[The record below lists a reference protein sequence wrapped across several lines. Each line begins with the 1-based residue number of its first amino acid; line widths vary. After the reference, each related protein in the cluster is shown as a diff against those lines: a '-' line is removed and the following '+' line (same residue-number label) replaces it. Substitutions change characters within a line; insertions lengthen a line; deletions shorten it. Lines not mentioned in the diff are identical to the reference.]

1 MTGIERL
8 EFLADVLADNGKY
21 GAVAANLREIAA
33 QITAELTDR
42 EGYESDVLAWVEEH
56 GGLGR
61 VSAAHE
67 RQKRHIDRVER
78 WSAARAGRLKR
89 HIATLEQALTRRN
102 RRIRELEAQRDKSD
116 LTHRAPVLAADGEP
130 LEEGQTVYGVGSGEE
145 FEIVNIRDG
154 MPLLK
159 CRGGEAKYTA
169 TEPEYLTHAR
179 PVLAADGE
187 PLEVGQTVRTV
198 DAGIK
203 FEVHSIE
210 GDTVWGSFDGDC
222 ADDGLDPK
230 SLTHQRPILAADGK
244 PLREG
249 ETVWDIET
257 GREYV
262 VIEPSYGKTV
272 VVLLAKY
279 DDAEGEQHAPD
290 QFTHTKPKPDSWS
303 SVWADVSNGCET
315 PQGMEHRCKTLAE
328 RGGDG
333 C

>member
-8 EFLADVLADNGKY
+8 EFLADVLADNEKY

-116 LTHRAPVLAADGEP
+116 LTHRAPILA
-130 LEEGQTVYGVGSGEE
+130 S
-145 FEIVNIRDG
+145 DG
-154 MPLLK
+154 M
-159 CRGGEAKYTA
+159 
-169 TEPEYLTHAR
+169 
-179 PVLAADGE
+179 
-187 PLEVGQTVRTV
+187 
-198 DAGIK
+198 
-203 FEVHSIE
+203 
-210 GDTVWGSFDGDC
+210 
-222 ADDGLDPK
+222 
-230 SLTHQRPILAADGK
+230 

-249 ETVWDIET
+249 ETVWSVSGLTEYEVL
-257 GREYV
+257 GFENGLVHVENSRNKFVCSYREPKELTHDGQDSFAR
-262 VIEPSYGKTV
+262 IW
-272 VVLLAKY
+272 
-279 DDAEGEQHAPD
+279 DDAFSGIITWQE
-290 QFTHTKPKPDSWS
+290 
-303 SVWADVSNGCET
+303 
-315 PQGMEHRCKTLAE
+315 MERRARALAE
-328 RGGDG
+328 RGQ
-333 C
+333 